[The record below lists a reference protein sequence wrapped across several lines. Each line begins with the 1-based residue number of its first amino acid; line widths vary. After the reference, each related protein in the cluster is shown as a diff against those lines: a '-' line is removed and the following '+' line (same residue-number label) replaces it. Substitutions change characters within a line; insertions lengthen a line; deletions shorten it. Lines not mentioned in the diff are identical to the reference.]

1 MTAALAGF
9 ANDNSD
15 VTKSLSK
22 AVPRS
27 GVAKRQRRRIDS
39 TKAAVS
45 KFISKK
51 VSVACFSA
59 VCLFLLMSCFLR
71 CVAFIYFH

>member
-15 VTKSLSK
+15 VSKSLSK
-22 AVPRS
+22 AVPRPV
-27 GVAKRQRRRIDS
+27 VAKRQRRRID

-45 KFISKK
+45 KSIAKK

-59 VCLFLLMSCFLR
+59 VCLFMLMSCFLR